1 LLQRQPQQ
9 RKLHRITF
17 NKVAEIGKYNSLRV
31 IKEVDFGVYL
41 DGEKEGEILMPI
53 RYVPAKCKVGDFV
66 DIFLYL
72 DSEDRLVA
80 TTEKPYAQVGEFA
93 MLRVKSVNKIGTFL
107 DWGIMKDLLVPFR
120 EQKVTMV
127 EGRSYLVYIY
137 VDEETQR
144 IVASAKLGKFLD
156 KSLPDYSVGQ
166 EVELIIES
174 ETDLGYKAIINNKH
188 WGILYENEVF
198 EQLAKG
204 LKIKGYVKKIREDN
218 KIDLS
223 IHPLG
228 YTKVDPLAQ
237 MILDELKKEG
247 GFIAVSDKSE
257 AEEVYRVFGISK
269 KSFKQAIGAL
279 YKKRLITISPEG
291 IALIS

>member
-1 LLQRQPQQ
+1 MA
-9 RKLHRITF
+9 
-17 NKVAEIGKYNSLRV
+17 NIGRTNSLRV

-41 DGEKEGEILMPI
+41 DGEAEGEILMPV
-53 RYVPAKCKVGDFV
+53 RYVPKNCKVGDFV

-72 DSEDRLVA
+72 DSEDRPVA
-80 TTEKPYAQVGEFA
+80 TTEKPFAQVGEFA

-120 EQKVTMV
+120 EQKVTML

-137 VDEETQR
+137 VDEETRR
-144 IVASAKLGKFLD
+144 IVASAKLNKFLD
-156 KSLPDYSVGQ
+156 KSLPEYEVGQ
-166 EVELIIES
+166 EVDLVIES
-174 ETDLGYKAIINNKH
+174 ETDLGYKAIVNNSH

-204 LKIKGYVKKIREDN
+204 LKIKGYIKKIRPDN

-223 IHPLG
+223 LHPLG
-228 YTKVDPLAQ
+228 YEKVDPIAQ

-247 GFIAVSDKSE
+247 GFIAVSDKSD

-279 YKKRLITISPEG
+279 YKKRIISISPDG
-291 IALIS
+291 IRMISE

>member
-1 LLQRQPQQ
+1 M
-9 RKLHRITF
+9 
-17 NKVAEIGKYNSLRV
+17 AEIGKYNSLRV

-53 RYVPAKCKVGDFV
+53 RYVPAGCQVGDYV
-66 DIFLYL
+66 DVFLYL
-72 DSEDRLVA
+72 DSEDRPIA
-80 TTEKPYAQVGEFA
+80 TTEKPFAQVGEFA
-93 MLRVKSVNKIGTFL
+93 MLRVASVNKIGTFL

-120 EQKVTMV
+120 EQKVTMA

-137 VDEETQR
+137 VDEDTQR
-144 IVASAKLGKFLD
+144 IVASAKLNKFLD
-156 KSLPDYSVGQ
+156 KIVPEYTVGQ

-174 ETDLGYKAIINNKH
+174 ETDLGYKAIINNRH

-204 LKIKGYVKKIREDN
+204 LKIKGFIKKIRTDN

-223 IHPLG
+223 LHPLG
-228 YTKVDPLAQ
+228 YQKVDPLTQ
-237 MILDELKKEG
+237 MILDELKKAG
-247 GFIAVSDKSE
+247 GFIQVSDKSE

-269 KSFKQAIGAL
+269 KSFKQALGAL
-279 YKKRLITISPEG
+279 YKQRVITITPEG
-291 IALIS
+291 IRLNL

>member
-1 LLQRQPQQ
+1 M
-9 RKLHRITF
+9 
-17 NKVAEIGKYNSLRV
+17 AEIGKYNNLRV

-53 RYVPAKCKVGDFV
+53 RYVPKDCQVGDYV
-66 DIFLYL
+66 DVFLYL
-72 DSEDRLVA
+72 DSEDRPIA
-80 TTEKPYAQVGEFA
+80 TTEKPFAQVGEFA
-93 MLRVKSVNKIGTFL
+93 MLRVISVNKIGTFL

-120 EQKVTMV
+120 EQKVTMI

-137 VDEETQR
+137 VDEDTRR
-144 IVASAKLGKFLD
+144 IVASAKLNKFLD
-156 KSLPDYSVGQ
+156 KTTPEYTVGQ
-166 EVELIIES
+166 EVELLIES
-174 ETDLGYKAIINNKH
+174 ETDLGYKAIINNQH

-204 LKIKGYVKKIREDN
+204 LKIKGFIKKIRTDN

-223 IHPLG
+223 LHPLG
-228 YTKVDPLAQ
+228 YEKVDPLTQ

-247 GFIAVSDKSE
+247 GFIPISDKSE

-269 KSFKQAIGAL
+269 KSFKQALGAL
-279 YKKRLITISPEG
+279 YKRRIITITLEG
-291 IALIS
+291 IRLNS

>member
-1 LLQRQPQQ
+1 M
-9 RKLHRITF
+9 
-17 NKVAEIGKYNSLRV
+17 AEIGKYNSLRV

-53 RYVPAKCKVGDFV
+53 RYVPKDCQVGDYV
-66 DIFLYL
+66 DVFLYL
-72 DSEDRLVA
+72 DSEDRPIA
-80 TTEKPYAQVGEFA
+80 TTEKPFAQVGEFA
-93 MLRVKSVNKIGTFL
+93 MLRVISVNKIGTFL

-120 EQKVTMV
+120 EQKVTMI

-137 VDEETQR
+137 VDEDTRR
-144 IVASAKLGKFLD
+144 IVASAKLNKFLD
-156 KSLPDYSVGQ
+156 KTTPEYTVGQ
-166 EVELIIES
+166 EVELVIES
-174 ETDLGYKAIINNKH
+174 ETDLGYKAIINNQH

-204 LKIKGYVKKIREDN
+204 LKIKGFIKKIRTDN

-223 IHPLG
+223 LHPLG
-228 YTKVDPLAQ
+228 YEKVDPLTQ

-247 GFIAVSDKSE
+247 GFIPISDKSE

-269 KSFKQAIGAL
+269 KSFKQALGAL
-279 YKKRLITISPEG
+279 YKRRIITITPEG
-291 IALIS
+291 IRLNS

>member
-1 LLQRQPQQ
+1 LFYLYPL
-9 RKLHRITF
+9 KYTG
-17 NKVAEIGKYNSLRV
+17 VAEIGKYNKLRV

-41 DGEKEGEILMPI
+41 DGEKEGEILMPV
-53 RYVPAKCKVGDFV
+53 RYVPKDCQVGDYV
-66 DIFLYL
+66 DVFLYL

-93 MLRVKSVNKIGTFL
+93 MLRVKSANKIGTFL

-120 EQKVTMV
+120 EQKVTMT
-127 EGRSYLVYIY
+127 EERSYLVYIY

-144 IVASAKLGKFLD
+144 IAASAKINKFLD
-156 KSLPDYSVGQ
+156 KTLPEYVVGQ

-174 ETDLGYKAIINNKH
+174 ETDLGYKAIVNNKH

-204 LKIKGYVKKIREDN
+204 LKLKGYIKKIRTDN

-223 IHPLG
+223 LHPLG
-228 YTKVDPLAQ
+228 YDKVDPITQ

-247 GFIAVSDKSE
+247 GFVAVSDKSD
-257 AEEVYRVFGISK
+257 AELVYRIFGISK
-269 KSFKQAIGAL
+269 KSFKQAVGAL
-279 YKKRLITISPEG
+279 YKRRLITIEKDG
-291 IALIS
+291 IRLNYSE

>member
-1 LLQRQPQQ
+1 
-9 RKLHRITF
+9 
-17 NKVAEIGKYNSLRV
+17 
-31 IKEVDFGVYL
+31 
-41 DGEKEGEILMPI
+41 MPI
-53 RYVPAKCKVGDFV
+53 RYVPANCQVGDFV
-66 DIFLYL
+66 DVFLYL
-72 DSEDRLVA
+72 DSEDRPIA
-80 TTEKPYAQVGEFA
+80 TTETPYAQVGEFT

-120 EQKVTMV
+120 EQKVTMT

-137 VDEETQR
+137 LDEESKR

-156 KSLPDYSVGQ
+156 KSIPDYTVGQ
-166 EVELIIES
+166 EVDLVVES
-174 ETDLGYKAIINNKH
+174 ETDLGYKAIINNSH

-204 LKIKGYVKKIREDN
+204 LKIKGFIKKIRSDN

-223 IHPLG
+223 LHPFG
-228 YTKVDPLAQ
+228 YEKVDPLTQ

-279 YKKRLITISPEG
+279 YKRRIITISPDG
-291 IALIS
+291 IRMVI

>member
-1 LLQRQPQQ
+1 M
-9 RKLHRITF
+9 
-17 NKVAEIGKYNSLRV
+17 AEIGKFNSLRV

-53 RYVPAKCKVGDFV
+53 RYVPKDCKVGDYV

-72 DSEDRLVA
+72 DSEDRPIA
-80 TTEKPYAQVGEFA
+80 TTEKPFAQVGEFA
-93 MLRVKSVNKIGTFL
+93 MLRVQSVNKIGTFL

-120 EQKVTMV
+120 EQKVTMT

-137 VDEETQR
+137 VDEDTQR
-144 IVASAKLGKFLD
+144 IVASAKLNKFLD
-156 KSLPDYSVGQ
+156 KSLPDYTVGQ

-174 ETDLGYKAIINNKH
+174 ETDLGYKAIVNHKH

-204 LKIKGYVKKIREDN
+204 LKIKGFIKKIRTDN

-223 IHPLG
+223 LHPLG
-228 YTKVDPLAQ
+228 YEKVDPLTQ

-247 GFIAVSDKSE
+247 GFIPVSDKSD

-269 KSFKQAIGAL
+269 KSFKQALGAL
-279 YKKRLITISPEG
+279 YKRRLITITPEG
-291 IALIS
+291 IRLIP

>member
-1 LLQRQPQQ
+1 M
-9 RKLHRITF
+9 
-17 NKVAEIGKYNSLRV
+17 AEIGKYNSLRV

-53 RYVPAKCKVGDFV
+53 RYVPKDCKVGDYV

-72 DSEDRLVA
+72 DSEDRPVA
-80 TTEKPYAQVGEFA
+80 TTEKPFAQVGEFA
-93 MLRVKSVNKIGTFL
+93 MLRVQSVNKIGTFL

-120 EQKVTMV
+120 EQKVTMT

-137 VDEETQR
+137 VDEDTQR
-144 IVASAKLGKFLD
+144 IVASAKLNKFLD
-156 KSLPDYSVGQ
+156 KSLPDYAVGQ

-174 ETDLGYKAIINNKH
+174 ETDLGYKAIVNHKH

-204 LKIKGYVKKIREDN
+204 LKIKGFIKKIRTDN

-223 IHPLG
+223 LHPLG
-228 YTKVDPLAQ
+228 YEKVDPLTQ

-247 GFIAVSDKSE
+247 GFIPVSDKSD

-269 KSFKQAIGAL
+269 KSFKQALGAL
-279 YKKRLITISPEG
+279 YNRRLITIIPVG
-291 IALIS
+291 IRLNYPST

>member
-1 LLQRQPQQ
+1 M
-9 RKLHRITF
+9 
-17 NKVAEIGKYNSLRV
+17 AEIGKYNKLRV

-41 DGEKEGEILMPI
+41 DGEKEGEILMPL
-53 RYVPAKCKVGDFV
+53 RYVPKDCQVGDYV
-66 DIFLYL
+66 DVFLYL

-93 MLRVKSVNKIGTFL
+93 MLRVKSANKIGAFL

-120 EQKVTMV
+120 EQKVTMT
-127 EGRSYLVYIY
+127 EERSYLVCIY

-144 IVASAKLGKFLD
+144 IAASAKLNKFLD
-156 KSLPDYSVGQ
+156 KTLPEYAVGQ

-174 ETDLGYKAIINNKH
+174 ETDLGYKAIINNSH

-204 LKIKGYVKKIREDN
+204 LKLKGYIKKIRTDN

-223 IHPLG
+223 LHPLG
-228 YTKVDPLAQ
+228 YDKVDPITQ
-237 MILDELKKEG
+237 MILDELKKER
-247 GFIAVSDKSE
+247 GFIAVSDKSD
-257 AEEVYRVFGISK
+257 AELVYRVFGISK
-269 KSFKQAIGAL
+269 KSFKQAVGAL
-279 YKKRLITISPEG
+279 YKRRLITIEKDG
-291 IALIS
+291 IRLNYSE

>member
-1 LLQRQPQQ
+1 
-9 RKLHRITF
+9 
-17 NKVAEIGKYNSLRV
+17 VAQIGKYNSLRV

-41 DGEKEGEILMPI
+41 DGEKDGEILMPI
-53 RYVPAKCKVGDFV
+53 RYVPKDCKVGDNV
-66 DIFLYL
+66 DVFLYL
-72 DSEDRLVA
+72 DSEDRPVA
-80 TTEKPYAQVGEFA
+80 TTEQPFAQVGEFA
-93 MLRVKSVNKIGTFL
+93 MLRVISVNKIGTFL

-127 EGRSYLVYIY
+127 ENRSYLVYIY
-137 VDEETQR
+137 VDEESQR

-156 KSLPDYSVGQ
+156 KTAPEYAVGE

-174 ETDLGYKAIINNKH
+174 ETDLGYKAIINNQH

-204 LKIKGYVKKIREDN
+204 LKIKGYIKKIRTDN

-223 IHPLG
+223 LHPLG
-228 YTKVDPLAQ
+228 YEKVDPLTQ
-237 MILDELKKEG
+237 MILDELNKAG
-247 GFIAVSDKSE
+247 GFIAVSDKSD
-257 AEEVYRVFGISK
+257 AEEVYRIFGISK

-279 YKKRLITISPEG
+279 YKKRIISIKPEG
-291 IALIS
+291 IRLI

>member
-1 LLQRQPQQ
+1 M
-9 RKLHRITF
+9 
-17 NKVAEIGKYNSLRV
+17 AEIGKYNNLRV

-53 RYVPAKCKVGDFV
+53 RYVPKDCQVGDYV
-66 DIFLYL
+66 DVFLYL
-72 DSEDRLVA
+72 DSEDRPIA
-80 TTEKPYAQVGEFA
+80 TTEKPFAQVGEFA
-93 MLRVKSVNKIGTFL
+93 MLRVISVNKIGTFL

-120 EQKVTMV
+120 EQKVTMI

-137 VDEETQR
+137 VDEDTRR
-144 IVASAKLGKFLD
+144 IVASAKLNKFLD
-156 KSLPDYSVGQ
+156 KTTPEYTVGQ
-166 EVELIIES
+166 EVELVIES
-174 ETDLGYKAIINNKH
+174 ETDLGYKAIINNQH

-204 LKIKGYVKKIREDN
+204 LKIKGFIKKIRTDN

-223 IHPLG
+223 LHPLG
-228 YTKVDPLAQ
+228 YEKVDPLTQ

-247 GFIAVSDKSE
+247 GFIPISDKSE

-269 KSFKQAIGAL
+269 KSFKQALGAL
-279 YKKRLITISPEG
+279 YKRRIITITPEG
-291 IALIS
+291 IRLNS

>member
-1 LLQRQPQQ
+1 M
-9 RKLHRITF
+9 
-17 NKVAEIGKYNSLRV
+17 AEIGKYNNLRV

-53 RYVPAKCKVGDFV
+53 RYVPKDCQVGDYV
-66 DIFLYL
+66 DVFLYL
-72 DSEDRLVA
+72 DSEDRPIA
-80 TTEKPYAQVGEFA
+80 TTEKPFAQVGEFA
-93 MLRVKSVNKIGTFL
+93 MLRVISVNKIGTFL

-120 EQKVTMV
+120 EQKVTMI

-137 VDEETQR
+137 VDEDTRR
-144 IVASAKLGKFLD
+144 IVASAKLNKFLD
-156 KSLPDYSVGQ
+156 KTTPEYTVGQ
-166 EVELIIES
+166 EVELAIES
-174 ETDLGYKAIINNKH
+174 ETDLGYKAIINNQH

-204 LKIKGYVKKIREDN
+204 LKIKGFIKKIRTDN

-223 IHPLG
+223 LHPLG
-228 YTKVDPLAQ
+228 YEKVDPLTQ

-247 GFIAVSDKSE
+247 GFIPISDKSE

-269 KSFKQAIGAL
+269 KSFKQALGAL
-279 YKKRLITISPEG
+279 YKRRIITITPEG
-291 IALIS
+291 IRLNS